1 MEPRAGGT
9 GNQKNGEK
17 DSTTPACFEA
27 KAQHQQFAEGG

>member
-9 GNQKNGEK
+9 GNQKNRKK
-17 DSTTPACFEA
+17 DPTTPACLEA